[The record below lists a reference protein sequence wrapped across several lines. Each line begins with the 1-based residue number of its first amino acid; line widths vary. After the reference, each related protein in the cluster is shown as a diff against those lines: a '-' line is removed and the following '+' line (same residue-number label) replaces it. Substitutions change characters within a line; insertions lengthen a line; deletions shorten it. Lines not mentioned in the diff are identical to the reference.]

1 MKGPT
6 EMTSTSTL
14 RDLHRAAY
22 EMKLHDDALHGA
34 VFGLLADATG
44 NADDDY
50 AGQDDVCEEAW
61 SQAALNTLEMLLGSG
76 DAVASSAARQWFIAQ
91 GFTF

>member
-1 MKGPT
+1 
-6 EMTSTSTL
+6 MTAAAAAL
-14 RDLHRAAY
+14 RALHRAAY
-22 EMKLHDDALHGA
+22 EMKLDDSALHGA

-44 NADDDY
+44 NADDDF

-61 SQAALNTLEMLLGSG
+61 AQAALNTLEMLLGSG
-76 DAVASSAARQWFIAQ
+76 DAVASPAARRWFIAQ

>member
-1 MKGPT
+1 
-6 EMTSTSTL
+6 MTAAATL
-14 RDLHRAAY
+14 RALHRAAY
-22 EMKLHDDALHGA
+22 EMKLDDSALHGA

-44 NADDDY
+44 NADDDF

-76 DAVASSAARQWFIAQ
+76 DAVASPAARRWFIAQ